1 MSKVRIYGDTS
12 GYVDIAVPAVAGTT
26 TLNLDKIPQADISG
40 NIAMDTDTLYVD
52 AANNRVGIGTTGP
65 DGKLTVA
72 LENSNTPAFRLSSPT
87 SSNDFAISSYNDSN
101 GTYVALGVN
110 HLFNSGGNDAIM
122 DTNKK
127 SASIVLDGRNN
138 GRIQFLT
145 ANTGIPTTRMTL
157 DKDGNFGIGT
167 DSPNQLLEVSGNG
180 KKSRF
185 TRSGSAGTLVEYYY
199 GGSPA
204 GGIQV
209 QSTGLGIGGAA
220 RENDLFIKTD
230 GKVGIGTTSPYAILQ
245 TEQDVTGEATG
256 IALVNNNV
264 DGASDSV
271 GISFGL
277 ARDNGYLFGFN
288 AIKFIKEQAWTTA
301 PSTVDSALT
310 FSTVLNESLGERMRI
325 DSSGNVGIG
334 MNPTGYLT
342 SGYNLRLYGGTQ
354 TYLSFNN
361 STHTTQV
368 LGGFV
373 IGNDGGAARITQRE
387 NQPLVIATNDTTA
400 MTIDSSGRVTIPSQ
414 PVFSV
419 SRTGTQ
425 ATGSSYTA
433 IQFQSNSSGTINEGN
448 CWNFSNHRFT
458 APVAGKYEFA
468 WGYGTNSP
476 AGQSVWRSYLYVNGS
491 QYVNSQLRNDSNGST
506 GYVYA
511 SRTQILSLSA
521 TDYVELRGRAD
532 SNADF
537 YADTNLRI
545 HMTGRLIG

>member
-301 PSTVDSALT
+301 PSTCL
-310 FSTVLNESLGERMRI
+310 L
-325 DSSGNVGIG
+325 
-334 MNPTGYLT
+334 YT
-342 SGYNLRLYGGTQ
+342 S
-354 TYLSFNN
+354 
-361 STHTTQV
+361 
-368 LGGFV
+368 
-373 IGNDGGAARITQRE
+373 DAADE
-387 NQPLVIATNDTTA
+387 
-400 MTIDSSGRVTIPSQ
+400 
-414 PVFSV
+414 
-419 SRTGTQ
+419 
-425 ATGSSYTA
+425 
-433 IQFQSNSSGTINEGN
+433 
-448 CWNFSNHRFT
+448 
-458 APVAGKYEFA
+458 
-468 WGYGTNSP
+468 
-476 AGQSVWRSYLYVNGS
+476 
-491 QYVNSQLRNDSNGST
+491 
-506 GYVYA
+506 
-511 SRTQILSLSA
+511 
-521 TDYVELRGRAD
+521 
-532 SNADF
+532 
-537 YADTNLRI
+537 
-545 HMTGRLIG
+545 